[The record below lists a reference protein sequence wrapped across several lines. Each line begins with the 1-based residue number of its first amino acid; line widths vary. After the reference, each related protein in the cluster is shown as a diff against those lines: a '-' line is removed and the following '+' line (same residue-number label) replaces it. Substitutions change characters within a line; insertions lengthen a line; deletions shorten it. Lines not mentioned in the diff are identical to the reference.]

1 MVNEMISSEEKYKY
15 IECVPVTTTKK
26 VMTQVMQ
33 TKQEPYKYTEMVLT
47 PAKEMVKV
55 CNMVPVT
62 KDVEVTTY
70 DIVPVVTKQKRIV
83 CETVCVPVT
92 VTCTVP
98 VGSAHSSG
106 GLFGKLCHKK
116 HECECPPTP
125 CYETITKT
133 VMQRQ
138 VVTKE
143 IEVAV
148 TTCTTVPKKVMQKVT
163 TYSPV
168 WTEKEV
174 VVNKCVPVEKTAM
187 RTVCFYVPVEKEIP
201 CTTLTTVEKV
211 GTRMVTKC
219 VPVEKMVDVTTMKP
233 IEKTG
238 TRVVMKCVP
247 VEKIVKQTFT
257 KTVPYETTIKVPV
270 YTPVPAPAPVP
281 APCATPCDYC
291 APTSVMYTGHRR
303 GCCHK

>member
-1 MVNEMISSEEKYKY
+1 
-15 IECVPVTTTKK
+15 VPVTTTKK

-33 TKQEPYKYTEMVLT
+33 TKQEPFKYTEMVLT
-47 PAKEMVKV
+47 PVKEMVKV

-70 DIVPVVTKQKRIV
+70 DIVPVVTKQKRVV

-98 VGSAHSSG
+98 VGPVYSSG
-106 GLFGKLCHKK
+106 GLFGKLCCKKK
-116 HECECPPTP
+116 HECECPPPCPPTP
-125 CYETITKT
+125 CYETVTKT

-143 IEVAV
+143 IEVNV

-187 RTVCFYVPVEKEIP
+187 KTVCFYVPVEKEVP
-201 CTTLTTVEKV
+201 VTTMTTVEKT
-211 GTRMVTKC
+211 GTRTVTKC
-219 VPVEKMVDVTTMKP
+219 VPVEKTVDVTTMTP
-233 IEKTG
+233 VEKTG

-247 VEKIVKQTFT
+247 VEKTVKQTFV

-270 YTPVPAPAPVP
+270 YTPVPAPVP
-281 APCATPCDYC
+281 APCATPCATPC
-291 APTSVMYTGHRR
+291 GGCEPTSVMHIGHRMGGGVLH
-303 GCCHK
+303 GCCHKCK